1 MTMVT
6 TFPVHQ
12 GGRSQQVARVDPAAC
27 QLHYEEIGAEVPS
40 QNNPCFLLKIGFC
53 LL

>member
-6 TFPVHQ
+6 TFTVHQ
-12 GGRSQQVARVDPAAC
+12 AGRSQQVGRQPRVDPAAC

-40 QNNPCFLLKIGFC
+40 QNNPCFLL
-53 LL
+53 